1 MKVLFAYLLAVG
13 LLTCTDEKTT
23 IVCPPECSQE
33 ATVVDYTG
41 TDGCGLMFEL
51 NDGTKLVPARYTY
64 VTAPS
69 REDDPLYH
77 YDLKAG
83 EKVFIGYRLEKAV
96 DGCMMGQIV
105 FITCIYSPTQE

>member
-1 MKVLFAYLLAVG
+1 MKLLIAFLMAMG
-13 LLTCTDEKTT
+13 LLTCADDKTSR
-23 IVCPPECSQE
+23 PADCSVA

-51 NDGTKLVPARYTY
+51 KDGTKLVPARYTY

-69 REDDPLYH
+69 PEDDPLYH

-96 DGCMMGQIV
+96 DACMMGQLV
-105 FITCIYSPTQE
+105 FITCIVSATAE